1 VSAAAQNSFDP
12 TSTLLLWATKPNEAL
27 GVSATRI
34 GIAVVVTGLLLPLMS
49 TVTAGAV
56 VADAQRNARLSAG
69 HYVVRGL
76 AATPASIAATL
87 MSAVIAAAPIAAV
100 VVVIGRSG
108 SSAAQSAG
116 LLFLGTPALLW
127 LAFAAIR
134 LSLAPQ
140 AVAIERCGAVAAL
153 RASWKVTRGSAMR
166 IAGITIVTGL
176 VASVLSALLA
186 APVAALGT
194 LTALGQT
201 EANSG
206 KLASEHFL
214 TTAVSG
220 FIATGITAVIAA
232 LLFLDAKR
240 RQAPP
245 ALPPIA

>member
-1 VSAAAQNSFDP
+1 
-12 TSTLLLWATKPNEAL
+12 
-27 GVSATRI
+27 
-34 GIAVVVTGLLLPLMS
+34 
-49 TVTAGAV
+49 
-56 VADAQRNARLSAG
+56 
-69 HYVVRGL
+69 
-76 AATPASIAATL
+76 
-87 MSAVIAAAPIAAV
+87 
-100 VVVIGRSG
+100 
-108 SSAAQSAG
+108 
-116 LLFLGTPALLW
+116 
-127 LAFAAIR
+127 
-134 LSLAPQ
+134 
-140 AVAIERCGAVAAL
+140 
-153 RASWKVTRGSAMR
+153 MR